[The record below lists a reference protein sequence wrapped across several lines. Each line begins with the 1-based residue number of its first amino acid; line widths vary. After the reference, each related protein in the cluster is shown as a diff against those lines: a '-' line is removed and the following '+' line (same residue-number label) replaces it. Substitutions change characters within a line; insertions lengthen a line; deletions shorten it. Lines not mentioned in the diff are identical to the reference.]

1 VQEKRSEDPGGG
13 KQDRLP
19 ELTRRALGA
28 VERAL
33 KWVGLDFAKTG
44 RLGIA
49 YAVAFA
55 GGLIFTFLRLPLP
68 WLLGPLTLALC
79 ATALNRPL
87 ERPQSILL
95 PMRSVLGVAIG
106 AAFTPEL
113 LPKLGGIAGSLLLLI
128 PYTAA
133 VTFAGTLFLERA
145 AKFDR
150 QTAFFSAAPGG
161 LSDMAIMAVD
171 AGADVRKITLV
182 HAMRVMMVVFIVPF
196 WLQFGG
202 GQTLG
207 QGVARAPPL
216 SQLTLIDAVLIM
228 LIAWAGSRIAT
239 RIGLLGASMV
249 GPLILSGLLH
259 GFGLTTVK
267 VPLEIL
273 IAAQLTLGIVIGGYF
288 IGVTLRE
295 FVTVLSWGLA
305 FGTMLLLAAA
315 TATLLVS
322 AITGLDSTVVLLGY
336 SPGGQNEMALLA
348 LIIGLDVAV
357 VALHHLLRVAMVII
371 GAQIVFKSHKD
382 WRRPDSG
389 S

>member
-1 VQEKRSEDPGGG
+1 
-13 KQDRLP
+13 
-19 ELTRRALGA
+19 
-28 VERAL
+28 
-33 KWVGLDFAKTG
+33 
-44 RLGIA
+44 
-49 YAVAFA
+49 
-55 GGLIFTFLRLPLP
+55 
-68 WLLGPLTLALC
+68 
-79 ATALNRPL
+79 
-87 ERPQSILL
+87 
-95 PMRSVLGVAIG
+95 
-106 AAFTPEL
+106 
-113 LPKLGGIAGSLLLLI
+113 
-128 PYTAA
+128 
-133 VTFAGTLFLERA
+133 
-145 AKFDR
+145 
-150 QTAFFSAAPGG
+150 
-161 LSDMAIMAVD
+161 MAIMAVD

-273 IAAQLTLGIVIGGYF
+273 IAAQLTLGIVIGSYF

-382 WRRPDSG
+382 WRRPG
-389 S
+389 GGT